1 MGSKSVMEELAEG
14 SKEQYDNE
22 CVQMKIRENYQ

>member
-22 CVQMKIRENYQ
+22 CTQMKIRESYQ